1 MVTETL
7 GPLKELLPAIRA
19 RREEIEKARRM
30 PRDLI
35 DELSKLR
42 IFSLGVPQDM
52 GGQQARPAEILR
64 VIETLASADGST
76 GWCAAVGIANNITA
90 GYLNDRGAREVYA
103 KPDVPSAGLAAP
115 AGAAVRSD
123 GGLRV
128 TGRWPFASGITHCDW
143 VWAGCMAMEDGKPRM
158 TPHGPEIVHV
168 CMPVREVQIHD
179 TWHVSGLAG
188 TGSHDFSV
196 TDAFI
201 PDQRVFLLLDSSQH
215 RPEPLYQLPPLGW
228 FVSQVAAVSLGIAR
242 GALDELVELAQSKV
256 PTFSMAVL
264 ADRPVA
270 QIDLARAEAALG
282 SARAFLYESVQDL
295 WDTLSAGKP
304 VTPRQI
310 AVNRIATS
318 NAAEVGAAVTR
329 TANVLAG
336 GSAIYNASSMQRHMR
351 DAEALTH
358 HFTVSPHVWED
369 AGRVF
374 LGRQPTAPVF

>member
-1 MVTETL
+1 MATETL
-7 GPLKELLPAIRA
+7 GRLKELLPAIRA

-35 DELSKLR
+35 DELSRLR

-52 GGQQARPAEILR
+52 GGQQAHPAEILR
-64 VIETLASADGST
+64 VIETLSSADGST
-76 GWCAAVGIANNITA
+76 GWCAAVGIANNLTA

-103 KPDVPSAGLAAP
+103 KPDVPSAGLARRP
-115 AGAAVRSD
+115 ALPSEATRSARHGPVAVRE
-123 GGLRV
+123 RYHP
-128 TGRWPFASGITHCDW
+128 RDW
-143 VWAGCMAMEDGKPRM
+143 VWAGCMVMEDGKPRM
-158 TPHGPEIVHV
+158 TTHGPEIVHV

-196 TDAFI
+196 TDI
-201 PDQRVFLLLDSSQH
+201 LVPGQRVFLLLDSSQH

-270 QIDLARAEAALG
+270 QIELARAEAALG

-295 WDTLSAGKP
+295 WDTLSAGRP
-304 VTPRQI
+304 ITPRQI

-358 HFTVSPHVWED
+358 HFTVAPHVWED